1 MPATFENLE
10 SLASVRAKINSAIQ
24 MTESNKQTLD
34 TVIGQAA
41 DIAAAANLAAR
52 SQPYDNKDLVEASS
66 QEEFIKTISF
76 VGPDGQTT
84 HQVTNDDTATVY
96 PVTTNGG
103 TKRWVPSNG
112 ILDLGMCGT
121 ASDLAN
127 DFAGIMAQAMV
138 DAQTRSWVL
147 NVPNGSWET
156 QPIRFAAASA
166 GSLNMT
172 FSPSAELIGPANW
185 QHFAGNGV
193 TKNFTLTAWGTAST
207 DTCSAAIVYAG
218 GSYVVLAS
226 GDATNGFTKTGT
238 LITLGTAVAAPPV
251 GATLTISSVS
261 SILSITGENGDFSLR
276 VRGGRFYNGNM
287 GYVEQQGSGTCVS
300 LQTLRDVYWDGA
312 PVFRGSAT
320 NSFDSGILNK
330 RGDSGLVLGNIER
343 ASFYGAK
350 FLYQP
355 DAGNYTTG
363 LARGGAGADNYHID
377 DGRFV
382 SFFGAHAYHCGLG
395 FRSARDGGGYGL
407 YGCGTDLCFDGF
419 LADNVSSNGMPSA
432 RNIVLDGFT
441 CRKTA
446 ANVLDLR
453 AMQSVSITNLMIE
466 DWGRMPDGSEPTTSF
481 PMFNLGSGADYMR
494 IDARLRYEEWTP
506 PSYATTLVS
515 MANASFR
522 DTKINLSADLPE
534 SAIGVGH
541 TGVYASGAI
550 GSTGIID
557 LDLNFTNIDN
567 ALNVPSN
574 KVVRA
579 KVAHVTRTTG
589 GTTITRYR
597 QHNGLV
603 TPESEGLYGFTDV
616 GLGIGTAAPTQPL
629 HVIGTARVERSGDS
643 SQALL
648 VVSDVLNTLSSRSS
662 PGNAKTL
669 RISSTTDGSSTTP
682 TSGEVGIE
690 FLTLGQVKAKLS
702 QDGYFGVNTTSPAQP
717 LHVAGIARFERPGI
731 PTQAIH
737 VSPDVSQRITS
748 YSDPANAKPL
758 MINVSTDT
766 SNTEPTGGSISL
778 DLATMGVT
786 KARLTQ
792 AGDMGVGPGA
802 LTPTTRLHVD
812 GPIRHATYTV
822 ATLPSA
828 SAVGAGTIATVTD
841 ASNTPAAGN
850 VVASGGTRT
859 AMVESNGTAWI
870 EGGVAPRK
878 MRATAGTAA
887 DPSISF
893 DGDANTGLFSASAD
907 QIGLS
912 TGGTQRAL
920 LTSSLLNVNV
930 QSHLQGRAFVT
941 RPDVTSPVDENYV
954 LQVQAL
960 GDSHIKIQAGATS
973 SVYFGMGTTSD
984 ALNAGL
990 SLSNVTGL
998 LNIRA
1003 GNANRISVLSAGDVG
1018 IGTSSPTTK
1027 LHVDGPVR
1035 TKIYTVA
1042 TLPSA
1047 SAVGAGTRSAVTDAN
1062 ATTFNSV
1069 VAGGGANFVPVISD
1083 GTNWRIG

>member
-34 TVIGQAA
+34 TVVGQAA

-52 SQPYDNKDLVEASS
+52 SQPYDNKDLAEASS
-66 QEEFIKTISF
+66 QEEFTKTISF
-76 VGPDGQTT
+76 VGPDGQTV

-156 QPIRFAAASA
+156 QSIRFAAASA

-363 LARGGAGADNYHID
+363 LARGGAGAHNYHID

-432 RNIVLDGFT
+432 RNIVIDGLT

-453 AMQSVSITNLMIE
+453 AMQSISVRDLMIE

-534 SAIGVGH
+534 SAIGIGH

-557 LDLNFTNIDN
+557 LDLNLTNVDN
-567 ALNVPSN
+567 DLNVPTN

-579 KVAHVTRTTG
+579 KVAHITRTTG

-597 QHNGLV
+597 QHNGNI
-603 TPESEGLYGFTDV
+603 TPEPEG
-616 GLGIGTAAPTQPL
+616 
-629 HVIGTARVERSGDS
+629 
-643 SQALL
+643 L
-648 VVSDVLNTLSSRSS
+648 VVS
-662 PGNAKTL
+662 
-669 RISSTTDGSSTTP
+669 TDTG
-682 TSGEVGIE
+682 
-690 FLTLGQVKAKLS
+690 
-702 QDGYFGVNTTSPAQP
+702 FGVGVASPQQRM
-717 LHVAGIARFERPGI
+717 HVAGIARFERPGI

-737 VSPDVSQRITS
+737 VSPDVSQRITG

-758 MINVSTDT
+758 LINVSTDT
-766 SNTEPTGGSISL
+766 SNTAPTGGSVSL

-792 AGDMGVGPGA
+792 AGDFGIGPAA
-802 LTPTTRLHVD
+802 LAPTTKLHVD
-812 GPIRHATYTV
+812 GPIRHGVYTVATLPSAATVGAGTVATVTDAFDTPAAGNVVAGGGTRTVMVESNGASWIEGGVAPRKLRAIAGTASNPSIGFDVDTNTGIFSPVDDQIGFTTGGVQRALLSSTELTLSPMLKASGRAIIASVAAPVDEAAYTLQVQSSSAAHVKIQAGSGSTAYLGMGTVSDALTAGLALSNTSGLLNIRTGNANRISVLSGGDVGVGTSSPTAKFHVSGPIRHATYTV

-828 SAVGAGTIATVTD
+828 SAVGAGT
-841 ASNTPAAGN
+841 
-850 VVASGGTRT
+850 RT
-859 AMVESNGTAWI
+859 
-870 EGGVAPRK
+870 
-878 MRATAGTAA
+878 
-887 DPSISF
+887 
-893 DGDANTGLFSASAD
+893 
-907 QIGLS
+907 
-912 TGGTQRAL
+912 
-920 LTSSLLNVNV
+920 
-930 QSHLQGRAFVT
+930 
-941 RPDVTSPVDENYV
+941 
-954 LQVQAL
+954 
-960 GDSHIKIQAGATS
+960 
-973 SVYFGMGTTSD
+973 
-984 ALNAGL
+984 
-990 SLSNVTGL
+990 
-998 LNIRA
+998 
-1003 GNANRISVLSAGDVG
+1003 
-1018 IGTSSPTTK
+1018 
-1027 LHVDGPVR
+1027 
-1035 TKIYTVA
+1035 
-1042 TLPSA
+1042 
-1047 SAVGAGTRSAVTDAN
+1047 AVTDAN